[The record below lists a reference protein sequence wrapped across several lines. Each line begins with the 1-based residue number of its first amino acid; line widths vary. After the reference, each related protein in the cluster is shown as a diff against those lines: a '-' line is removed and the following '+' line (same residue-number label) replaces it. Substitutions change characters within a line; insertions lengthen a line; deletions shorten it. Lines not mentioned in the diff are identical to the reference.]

1 MRIQISNGV
10 LKVDSDALKV
20 DSDADWRAG
29 VDWSEQGYRCS
40 FLISGGEAGTVC
52 LEEDDVCLL
61 IS

>member
-1 MRIQISNGV
+1 LGNADSNL

-20 DSDADWRAG
+20 DSDADWRTG
-29 VDWSEQGYRCS
+29 VDWGEQGYKCL
-40 FLISGGEAGTVC
+40 FLISDSEAGTGC